1 MCLHNAP
8 LCCHPNLTW
17 PWLPPV
23 EMVSPIKSWILHQH
37 AGSQDPPPSPRPIFH
52 KLAPVWG
59 VCGFGVIPNPN
70 AWLFQQVQW
79 WTMTVFADADC
90 KFLQLVWQKD
100 NHLLKDLLFVVI
112 IVTDWYRIESLLGG
126 YFFVTMVGNTATRG
140 SSHNCYQ
147 HDDNSISDENWSKSM
162 TSWGTI
168 RALHW
173 VSATHL
179 LTTH

>member
-1 MCLHNAP
+1 
-8 LCCHPNLTW
+8 
-17 PWLPPV
+17 
-23 EMVSPIKSWILHQH
+23 MVSPIKSWILHQH

-112 IVTDWYRIESLLGG
+112 IVTDRYGIESLLGHH
-126 YFFVTMVGNTATRG
+126 FFVTMVGNTATRG
-140 SSHNCYQ
+140 IVPQLLSTWQQQHQWWELEQVHDILGYNKSLALGQCYAFV
-147 HDDNSISDENWSKSM
+147 DD
-162 TSWGTI
+162 T
-168 RALHW
+168 L
-173 VSATHL
+173 
-179 LTTH
+179 